1 MHAVDDWRRIEVR
14 IDHQIH
20 PNEVYH
26 LGDQELEVIDSEKDL
41 GVMVDDKLKFHVHT
55 AYATKKANQM
65 LGVIKRTYR
74 TRDAVTMT
82 TLYKSMVRPH
92 LEYGNA
98 IWGPCYMG
106 DLKAVEGVQ
115 RRATK
120 LVQHL
125 YDESYEDRLRVLE
138 LPSMEYR
145 RKRGDMIQCYKIM
158 NGLVRMTVTDLF
170 TPIQSTGTRGHEQ
183 RILRQKAHK
192 TARLYSFSQ

>member
-1 MHAVDDWRRIEVR
+1 MFCSCLH
-14 IDHQIH
+14 
-20 PNEVYH
+20 
-26 LGDQELEVIDSEKDL
+26 
-41 GVMVDDKLKFHVHT
+41 
-55 AYATKKANQM
+55 
-65 LGVIKRTYR
+65 
-74 TRDAVTMT
+74 
-82 TLYKSMVRPH
+82 
-92 LEYGNA
+92 
-98 IWGPCYMG
+98 GPCYMG

-192 TARLYSFSQ
+192 TARVYSFSQRTIRAWNGLPANAIAAPSVNVFKNEIDKAWSEKMYRSSAA